1 MEKRATFATFARG
14 HEPYAVRGGNP
25 RTVFPLSIFGAAREG
40 SGSPSRVASARRS
53 LPIARPQLADSP
65 ELCLGTRSE
74 RAVAPRSYGMDGWMA
89 LVDESIALYLHAKQR
104 NTILQAILSYMK
116 YLYENMVRAN
126 K

>member
-1 MEKRATFATFARG
+1 MLRVHGEVCLSLARSWQIAQN
-14 HEPYAVRGGNP
+14 YAWGLG
-25 RTVFPLSIFGAAREG
+25 
-40 SGSPSRVASARRS
+40 ASARW
-53 LPIARPQLADSP
+53 
-65 ELCLGTRSE
+65 
-74 RAVAPRSYGMDGWMA
+74 PRSYGMDGWMA

>member
-14 HEPYAVRGGNP
+14 HEPYAVRGGNSW
-25 RTVFPLSIFGAAREG
+25 TVFPLSIFGAAREG

-74 RAVAPRSYGMDGWMA
+74 RAVAAIVWDGW
-89 LVDESIALYLHAKQR
+89 VDGIGGRKHSAIFTCKAKEHYITG
-104 NTILQAILSYMK
+104 NTILHEVLIREHGES
-116 YLYENMVRAN
+116 E
-126 K
+126 